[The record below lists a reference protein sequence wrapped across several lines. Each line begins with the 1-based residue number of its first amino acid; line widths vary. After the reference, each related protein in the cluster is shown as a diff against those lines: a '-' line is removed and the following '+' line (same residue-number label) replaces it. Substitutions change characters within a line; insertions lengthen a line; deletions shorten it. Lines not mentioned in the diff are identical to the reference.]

1 MTLGNQLNRVE
12 EIIETQDHIK
22 NSFVKNDNKPL
33 FKPFEFSKKF
43 QENPHIDEAFID
55 RISQKVK
62 DSLVILKTPLP
73 SHRRI
78 NLVKK
83 NVSSKTKVN
92 GQIKIVNE
100 PSNQT
105 AFKIEDH
112 CDNQPKTINVLSQ
125 EQKLV
130 LDTLTIKDFQE
141 EIRQYKKEI
150 KDLRQPASLGF
161 FTLHDQINRVGFYHS
176 DPNQEDS
183 EEVLESSQVNNEEIN
198 AYLNTI
204 SRVIFQGWEVSL
216 TIVIKNKFI
225 FDIVAL
231 IDLGAALNCLQ
242 EGLIPIKFYKKTKQ
256 TLFGANGKRLA
267 IRYKLSN
274 AHICNQ
280 DICIKQTFILVKD
293 LKEKTLLGAPFLSTI
308 YLMRIDNHGIR
319 TRLLEK
325 EILFKFANPP
335 GERNINTLRDQL
347 IQAKENHVN
356 LLK

>member
-1 MTLGNQLNRVE
+1 MRQPT
-12 EIIETQDHIK
+12 
-22 NSFVKNDNKPL
+22 
-33 FKPFEFSKKF
+33 
-43 QENPHIDEAFID
+43 
-55 RISQKVK
+55 K
-62 DSLVILKTPLP
+62 DYK
-73 SHRRI
+73 
-78 NLVKK
+78 
-83 NVSSKTKVN
+83 
-92 GQIKIVNE
+92 
-100 PSNQT
+100 
-105 AFKIEDH
+105 
-112 CDNQPKTINVLSQ
+112 CPKSRAKACPRYFNYYG
-125 EQKLV
+125 
-130 LDTLTIKDFQE
+130 FQE

-256 TLFGANGKRLA
+256 TLFGANGKRLS
-267 IRYKLSN
+267 IRYRLSN

-293 LKEKTLLGAPFLSTI
+293 LKEKALLGAPFLSTI

-356 LLK
+356 LLKQEINLVRIEDQLQVKKTQVAIENLKDKIVREVCSNIPNAFWHRKQHEVELPYEPDFSERHIPTKAKPIQMNKDLLRYCEKEI